1 MKYSTTMADLLQQ
14 VNEQRYEVS
23 ANVGYRGI
31 GSFDD
36 VVIVVNARNESDAED
51 KAYDE
56 LDKLRDRRKFGPGGG
71 GGLDE
76 FEVSEVTKTNKSV
89 GLKSATREG
98 P

>member
-14 VNEQRYEVS
+14 VNEQRYEVT
-23 ANVGYRGI
+23 AEVGYRGI

-36 VVIVVNARNESDAED
+36 VTIVVNARNESDAED

-71 GGLDE
+71 GGLEE
-76 FEVSEVTKTNKSV
+76 FDVQQVTKTNQSL
-89 GLKSATREG
+89 GLKSSGRSG

>member
-1 MKYSTTMADLLQQ
+1 MADLLQQ

-76 FEVSEVTKTNKSV
+76 FEAREVTKTNQSL

>member
-36 VVIVVNARNESDAED
+36 VTIVVNAKNEADAED
-51 KAYDE
+51 VAYDE
-56 LDKLRDRRKFGPGGG
+56 LDKLRSRRKFGPGGG

-76 FEVSEVTKTNKSV
+76 FEATEVNKTTSTL
-89 GLKSATREG
+89 GLKSARREG